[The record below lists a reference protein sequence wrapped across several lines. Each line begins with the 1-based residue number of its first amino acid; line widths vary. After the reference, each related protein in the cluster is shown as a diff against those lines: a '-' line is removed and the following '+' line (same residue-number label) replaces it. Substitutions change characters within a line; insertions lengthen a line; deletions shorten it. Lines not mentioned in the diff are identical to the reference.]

1 MYFVICRAGGYNG
14 IVRKETGKLVNRN
27 TGYPFNLQ
35 ENKMSETI
43 HRAHNFNA
51 GPAGLPLEVMQ
62 QAQAELL
69 DYKST
74 GMSIIE
80 MSHRSKEFE
89 AMLNETEADLREL
102 LNIPANYK
110 VLFMQGG
117 ASLQFSMIPMNLRPA
132 GASADYIVTG
142 AWSKKAAQE
151 AQKLGATRVAAD
163 MKASNYNGLPA
174 SLDLDPQAA
183 YLYYCSNETI
193 HGVEFFQNPQPPAGV
208 ELVCDTSSDF
218 MSRPIDVTK
227 FAYLYAGAQKN
238 VGPAGVVVGIL
249 REDMLERVPANLPVM
264 LDFKVQVENNSLY
277 NTPPCFSIYMVGLV
291 MKWIKKLGGLAAIE
305 ARNTAKADLL
315 YQTIDA
321 SGGFFKGHAQP
332 ESRSRMNVTFRLP
345 NEELEAQFASEAKK
359 LNMIGLKGH
368 RSVGGLRA
376 SIYNAVELSDVE
388 VLAQF
393 MKEFHKKN
401 G

>member
-1 MYFVICRAGGYNG
+1 
-14 IVRKETGKLVNRN
+14 
-27 TGYPFNLQ
+27 
-35 ENKMSETI
+35 MSETLN
-43 HRAHNFNA
+43 RAHNFNA

-69 DYKST
+69 DYKGT
-74 GMSIIE
+74 GMSIME

-89 AMLNETEADLREL
+89 AMLNEAEADMREL

-132 GASADYIVTG
+132 GDSADYIVTG
-142 AWSKKAAQE
+142 AWSKKAVQE

-163 MKASNYNGLPA
+163 MKASNYNTVPEKLE
-174 SLDLDPQAA
+174 LDPQAA

-193 HGVEFFQNPQPPAGV
+193 HGVEFFQEPVPPAGV

-218 MSRPIDVTK
+218 MSRPVDVTK

-305 ARNTAKADLL
+305 ARNTAKANLI
-315 YQTIDA
+315 YSTIGA
-321 SGGFFKGHAQP
+321 SGGFYKGHAQP

-345 NEELEAQFASEAKK
+345 SEELEAQFASEAKK

-388 VLAQF
+388 VLVQF
-393 MKEFHKKN
+393 MKEFQKKN